1 MPPASHRPRRS
12 VLYVPASNERALAKI
27 ASLACD
33 AVILDLEDAVAPAE
47 KAAAREKLSAFMK
60 QRAAGGPEIIIRINP
75 VASEWGADDLL
86 LAGTLAARR
95 ASCCPRSTRRAT
107 YSKPATC
114 STTISPRIRRNSGR

>member
-47 KAAAREKLSAFMK
+47 KVTARERLAAFMK
-60 QRAAGGPEIIIRINP
+60 QRPAGGPEIIIRINQMT
-75 VASEWGADDLL
+75 SEWGPDDLL
-86 LAGTLAARR
+86 LAGTLQPDGILLPKVDTPSDLLEAEIGR
-95 ASCCPRSTRRAT
+95 AHV
-107 YSKPATC
+107 
-114 STTISPRIRRNSGR
+114 